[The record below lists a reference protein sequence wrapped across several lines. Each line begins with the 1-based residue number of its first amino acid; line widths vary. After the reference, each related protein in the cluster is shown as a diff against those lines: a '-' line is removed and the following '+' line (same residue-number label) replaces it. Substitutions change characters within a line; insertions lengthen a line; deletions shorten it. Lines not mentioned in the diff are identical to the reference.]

1 MYRGPGPKRGGRNST
16 KCLFV
21 VFGRCVVSSLPPF
34 FFALLRSPPLASF
47 YVNNRFFLPSTVCY
61 GPSRFPPSS
70 FLFGHFCFC
79 LFRISV
85 LEKAAMRL
93 CRQRRSLVWDTAPV
107 PRLCLAASSP
117 PPSVRPL
124 SPIVHSE
131 GLIPESRGGRSPT
144 RDGPSQLSSHAL
156 RYF

>member
-1 MYRGPGPKRGGRNST
+1 MDETPPNAFL
-16 KCLFV
+16 LFLDV
-21 VFGRCVVSSLPPF
+21 ALYLPFLRFSLRCS
-34 FFALLRSPPLASF
+34 ARPPLASF
-47 YVNNRFFLPSTVCY
+47 SANNRFFLPSTVCY